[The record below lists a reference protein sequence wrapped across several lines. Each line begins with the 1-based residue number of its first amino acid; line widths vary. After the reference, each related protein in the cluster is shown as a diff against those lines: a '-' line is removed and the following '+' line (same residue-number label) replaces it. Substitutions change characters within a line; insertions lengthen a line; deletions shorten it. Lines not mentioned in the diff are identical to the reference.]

1 MNHEFWNEIGNLYY
15 MCGAYEPAIHAYLR
29 SIKSENTFGRSY
41 SNLALAYVQTG
52 KYIEAIKIYR
62 RGIELLSDKKEKA
75 ATWNRLGIL
84 YRQIKEYN
92 LAVEAYQRADLI
104 MPQEE
109 SDTLLE
115 VHTDTTRPLTVA
127 MPEIDLDAILAKGNP
142 ANLQLHSSLLA
153 EINTELELAEAYS
166 GELGSEE
173 TIVPPDFESYSHAEE
188 CAAIEPSVSLQSEWR
203 LACAEESP
211 LSEPSPVLENLEKAS
226 AYSEDLN
233 IIIPVEL
240 QGESVAKN
248 DQPDIELENN
258 AVVNDIQVG
267 IESQSSAVVD
277 DAQVGIELESD
288 AVVDADQI
296 NVGLERDV
304 IVDNAQVDIELQSE
318 TMVESTPIEAFQL
331 LEVQAEPINEDEGIN
346 TIDASE
352 STTFFES
359 NSLSESSET
368 VTNETGSE
376 ATQYL
381 QVDYPLTGLSPEERR
396 LLEDEIS
403 KCQQKTSRNPRS
415 YILWEELGEAYKSAG
430 QYKDAI
436 FAFQKAISMN
446 PTNTMCYYR
455 LGLVFAAENK
465 EQDAI
470 RSFKKVLEL
479 DPRSPQAHAS
489 LASQYRKMGLEE
501 IAQEHIAKARAMQ
514 VEGES
519 DYNNACL
526 EAIFGNNE
534 RALEL
539 LEVALQSKQTYV
551 TWAQND
557 PDFYSLHNDHRF
569 QVLLETHA
577 FADGDKKFV

>member
-52 KYIEAIKIYR
+52 KYIDAIKIYR

-75 ATWNRLGIL
+75 VTWNRLGIL

-92 LAVEAYQRADLI
+92 LALEAYQRADLI
-104 MPQEE
+104 MPQEDSE
-109 SDTLLE
+109 NLLE
-115 VHTDTTRPLTVA
+115 VHTDAAWPLTVA

-142 ANLQLHSSLLA
+142 ANLQLQSSLLV
-153 EINTELELAEAYS
+153 EINTEFEMAEAYS
-166 GELGSEE
+166 AGLVSEE
-173 TIVPPDFESYSHAEE
+173 TIVPPEFENYSQVEHV
-188 CAAIEPSVSLQSEWR
+188 AIGPSVRMQGEWH
-203 LACAEESP
+203 LARDEESQ
-211 LSEPSPVLENLEKAS
+211 LSEPSPVLEEATSVQL
-226 AYSEDLN
+226 EDLN
-233 IIIPVEL
+233 IIIPIELARESIVE
-240 QGESVAKN
+240 N
-248 DQPDIELENN
+248 DQPEIELQED
-258 AVVNDIQVG
+258 V
-267 IESQSSAVVD
+267 VVD
-277 DAQVGIELESD
+277 DF
-288 AVVDADQI
+288 
-296 NVGLERDV
+296 
-304 IVDNAQVDIELQSE
+304 QVDIELQSE
-318 TMVESTPIEAFQL
+318 VVVGDTQADIELQSEIMVDNTQIDAFPI
-331 LEVQAEPINEDEGIN
+331 LEVQPEPGDADEGID
-346 TIDASE
+346 TIAALE
-352 STTFFES
+352 STTFFE
-359 NSLSESSET
+359 NRNLSESPET
-368 VTNETGSE
+368 VTNETGAE

-381 QVDYPLTGLSPEERR
+381 LVDYPLTGLSPEGRR

-430 QYKDAI
+430 QYKNAI

-446 PTNTMCYYR
+446 STNTMCHYR
-455 LGLVFAAENK
+455 LGLVYAAENK

-479 DPRSPQAHAS
+479 DPWSPQAHAS

-501 IAQEHIAKARAMQ
+501 IAQEHISKARAMQ
-514 VEGES
+514 IEGES

-539 LEVALQSKQTYV
+539 LDLALQSEQTYV

-577 FADGDKKFV
+577 FADGDKKFD